1 VYSKLLYMKTRVTF
15 RVDEVLADAL
25 RELPNQTK
33 FVEDALRDALGKTC
47 PVCNGE
53 GRVTGRAL
61 RVTNLREQGM
71 RRLSRNEARDLQR
84 VFRLGR
90 EVAATRIELGR
101 SGRRV
106 SYSMRRNAHELLN
119 GVLTTDETRGEA
131 S

>member
-1 VYSKLLYMKTRVTF
+1 
-15 RVDEVLADAL
+15 
-25 RELPNQTK
+25 
-33 FVEDALRDALGKTC
+33 
-47 PVCNGE
+47 
-53 GRVTGRAL
+53 VTGRAL

-119 GVLTTDETRGEA
+119 GVLTADETRGEA